1 MLTAALVFVTSATAG
16 RRSLWSVHFWH
27 AIEAVGF
34 LVVSLGG
41 IAVAEFV
48 QARGRR
54 NRRRDLPAASTASV
68 PAETAS
74 DLTVGGTSA
83 VALLPARVDTR
94 LATASTPVSRRRATL
109 LPLVALAGVAAAA
122 VHVVVMPDHFE
133 ESALYGTFFATAAIA
148 QFGYSALL
156 LARPSRSLLAAGVLG
171 NAAILVLWL
180 ITRTVGIPLGP
191 AAGTTE
197 TFGGLDVL
205 ASVFELTIAIGGT
218 ALILRRQQPL
228 RAVRPADWTP
238 LVWALGV
245 VTAAAITI
253 TAFVSPPS

>member
-1 MLTAALVFVTSATAG
+1 MLTPARLLVTSATTG
-16 RRSLWSVHFWH
+16 QRSLWSVHFWH
-27 AIEAVGF
+27 GIEAVGF

-41 IAVAEFV
+41 IAVAEFI
-48 QARGRR
+48 QTRR
-54 NRRRDLPAASTASV
+54 RHNTRRDLPSAPTAGV
-68 PAETAS
+68 PADSAS
-74 DLTVGGTSA
+74 ALTVGGSSA

-94 LATASTPVSRRRATL
+94 LFTGPATTPRRRATL

-133 ESALYGTFFATAAIA
+133 ESTLYGTFFATAAVA

-156 LARPSRSLLAAGVLG
+156 LTRPSRSLLAAGVLG
-171 NAAILVLWL
+171 NAAIFLLWL

-218 ALILRRQQPL
+218 ALILRRHRPL

-245 VTAAAITI
+245 GVAVAITI
-253 TAFVSPPS
+253 TALVSPPS